1 MDNNYTLSSPWK
13 ERILKQTL
21 FQEIPDI
28 LKEAVNL
35 SAWIHQSCKSTW
47 VAMIKELFDKAIIYV
62 FSFTPQGCG

>member
-1 MDNNYTLSSPWK
+1 MDNNDTLSSPWK
-13 ERILKQTL
+13 EGILKQTL

-35 SAWIHQSCKSTW
+35 SAWIHQSCKSTL
-47 VAMIKELFDKAIIYV
+47 VAMVKELFDKAIYV